1 MKTYKVIRSDHMEI
15 CVQALDPA
23 QALAQAEKYSP
34 DEMTILDIDW
44 EVEEI
49 QADTVLKKI

>member
-49 QADTVLKKI
+49 QADTVLK